1 MNLKDFNEILENNNL
16 VIVEFSATWC
26 TPCRTMEP
34 IVESVASQLE
44 NKAKVMSIDVEEEPD
59 LATKYK
65 IRNVPTIL
73 YFKNGELKD
82 KSVGAMTE
90 SDFINRINNLIE
102 Q

>member
-1 MNLKDFNEILENNNL
+1 MDFNKILEENNF
-16 VIVEFSATWC
+16 VVVKFGATWC
-26 TPCRTMEP
+26 SPCKTMEP
-34 IVESVASQLE
+34 IIEGVANQLK
-44 NKAKVMSIDVEEEPD
+44 NKAKVMSIDVEDEPD

-82 KSVGAMTE
+82 KSVGAMAE
-90 SDFINRINNLIE
+90 SDLINRINNLIE

>member
-1 MNLKDFNEILENNNL
+1 MDFNKILEENNF
-16 VIVEFSATWC
+16 VVVKFGATWC
-26 TPCRTMEP
+26 SPCKTMEP
-34 IVESVASQLE
+34 IIESIASQLE
-44 NKAKVMSIDVEEEPD
+44 NKVKVMSIDVEDEPD

-82 KSVGAMTE
+82 KSVGAMVET
-90 SDFINRINNLIE
+90 DLINRINNLIE

>member
-1 MNLKDFNEILENNNL
+1 MDFNKILEENN
-16 VIVEFSATWC
+16 VVVVKFGATWC
-26 TPCRTMEP
+26 SPCRAMEP
-34 IVESVASQLE
+34 IVESVARQLE

-82 KSVGAMTE
+82 KSVGAMSE

>member
-1 MNLKDFNEILENNNL
+1 MDFNKILEENN
-16 VIVEFSATWC
+16 VVVAKFGAEWC
-26 TPCRTMEP
+26 GPCRTMEP

-73 YFKNGELKD
+73 YFKGGELKD
-82 KSVGAMTE
+82 KSVGAITE
-90 SDFINRINNLIE
+90 SELINRINNLIE

>member
-1 MNLKDFNEILENNNL
+1 MDFNKILENNNV
-16 VIVEFSATWC
+16 VIVKFSATWC
-26 TPCRTMEP
+26 GPCRTMEP

-73 YFKNGELKD
+73 YFKNEELKD

>member
-1 MNLKDFNEILENNNL
+1 MDFNKILEDNNF
-16 VIVEFSATWC
+16 VVAKFGTEWC
-26 TPCRTMEP
+26 SPCKTMEP
-34 IVESVASQLE
+34 IIESVANQLG
-44 NKAKVMSIDVEEEPD
+44 NKVKVMSIDVEDEPD

-82 KSVGAMTE
+82 KSVGAMAE
-90 SDFINRINNLIE
+90 SDLINRINNLIE